1 MYIWYVYSI
10 IQEKLQTII
19 NKKELELVGKSIN
32 NRPVFSAKIN
42 PERVLTFQRI

>member
-10 IQEKLQTII
+10 IQEKLQTI
-19 NKKELELVGKSIN
+19 NKKELELVGESIN

-42 PERVLTFQRI
+42 PGRVLTFQRI